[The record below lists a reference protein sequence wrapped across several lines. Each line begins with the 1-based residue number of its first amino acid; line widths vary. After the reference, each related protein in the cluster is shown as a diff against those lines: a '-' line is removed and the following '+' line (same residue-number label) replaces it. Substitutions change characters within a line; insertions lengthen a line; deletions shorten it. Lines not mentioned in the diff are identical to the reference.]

1 MTGEPFQLGRIFMER
16 LPHQGDLLQALNA
29 FCRERQVKAGCLS
42 VIGTVCRG
50 AIAFYDQAKQVYE
63 PLVLEEELEIVNCQG
78 NVSLWEE
85 HPLVHAHISF
95 ARADGQTLSGHL
107 TEGTV
112 LFAGEL
118 VLREFLGPDRLRR
131 MDAVTGLNLWVYL

>member
-1 MTGEPFQLGRIFMER
+1 MIGKY
-16 LPHQGDLLQALNA
+16 DLHPR
-29 FCRERQVKAGCLS
+29 FFGKIREMPDGVATSRNSWPWRRRS
-42 VIGTVCRG
+42 VIGTVSRG
-50 AIAFYDQAKQVYE
+50 AKAFYDQAKQVYE

-85 HPLVHAHISF
+85 HPLVHAHIPF

-107 TEGTV
+107 IEGTV